1 MPPLVCLGSRGKLNN
16 TPHPDHPALPR
27 NNNRQQVEGLLEENP
42 KFQALDKAIAKEGF
56 KVILL
61 LRLSPIFPFALSSY
75 LYGATS
81 VDFFEY
87 MMGTLIG
94 FFPGTLAYVY
104 GGTVRVCIAC
114 SSRTFLFQSFFFSKS
129 KRKWRNGSK
138 SCRVVLPAPSSWS
151 SRPNT
156 RLVGHAML
164 AALGLRRVGSVRAGA
179 FSFALT
185 VL

>member
-114 SSRTFLFQSFFFSKS
+114 SSRTFLFQSFFF
-129 KRKWRNGSK
+129 RNQNVNGGTVP
-138 SCRVVLPAPSSWS
+138 RV
-151 SRPNT
+151 
-156 RLVGHAML
+156 
-164 AALGLRRVGSVRAGA
+164 AALFFPPRRRGRLGRTRGLLAT
-179 FSFALT
+179 LC
-185 VL
+185 